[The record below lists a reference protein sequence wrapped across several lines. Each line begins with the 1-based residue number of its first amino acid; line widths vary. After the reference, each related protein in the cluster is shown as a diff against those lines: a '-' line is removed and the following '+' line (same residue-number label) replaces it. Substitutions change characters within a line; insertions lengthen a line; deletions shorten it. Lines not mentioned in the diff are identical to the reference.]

1 MLGVPQEIY
10 AITAGRN
17 EEVMPFPLACDGN
30 GRLSA
35 DALPVLL
42 GRLEDCS
49 NCVIGPGLGRSDD
62 VRSLVRGL
70 IERAKT
76 PLLIDADGLWAL
88 SFDLSVLKD
97 AGRPVVLTPHE
108 GEFAR
113 LGGTL
118 SGDRVADAGSFAAE
132 HNCVL
137 VLKGHRTLCAF
148 PDGEV
153 YITTTGNAGMAKGG
167 SGDVLAGVIGALMG
181 QLPLKQAVTMGIYLH
196 GAAGDLCAAELGQYG
211 MLPSDIVEALPRV
224 SKMMEER
231 WKSAIR

>member
-1 MLGVPQEIY
+1 VPKEIY
-10 AITAGRN
+10 EITAGKN
-17 EEVMPFPLACDGN
+17 EEVMPFPLASDGN

-42 GRLEDCS
+42 GRLQDCDT
-49 NCVIGPGLGRSDD
+49 CVIGPGLGRSDD
-62 VRSLVRGL
+62 VRALVRGVV
-70 IERAKT
+70 ERSKT

-88 SFDLSVLKD
+88 SGELSLLQN
-97 AGRPVVLTPHE
+97 ASRPVVLTPHE

-118 SGDRVADAGSFAAE
+118 GGDRIADARSFAE
-132 HNCVL
+132 RHGCVL

-153 YITTTGNAGMAKGG
+153 YITTTGNPGMAKGG

-181 QLPLKQAVTMGIYLH
+181 QLSLKQAVTMGVYLH
-196 GAAGDLCAAELGQYG
+196 GAAGDLCAGELGHYG

-224 SKMMEER
+224 SKRME
-231 WKSAIR
+231 SPG